1 MTDDMGTGTSGAAAG
16 GARRR
21 GVTVGGAKSR
31 GAAALAAVTAL
42 GASGCASSGGGP
54 APPVAAA
61 IAQPFEDL
69 NLIGD
74 DPAYA
79 LQRAHAAPYRTPAD
93 CPAAAREIAVLDVA
107 LAPHLRQDPAP
118 GGQPAALAGDVI
130 RSVARLPF
138 RGIVR
143 RLTGAERRAEAERAA
158 VMAALQRRGYLKG
171 WIAPPRCAK
180 VADGAPAGP
189 APSPSVG

>member
-1 MTDDMGTGTSGAAAG
+1 MTDDIATGMTGAAAG
-16 GARRR
+16 GGRR
-21 GVTVGGAKSR
+21 V
-31 GAAALAAVTAL
+31 AAALAALAAL

-54 APPVAAA
+54 AAPVVAA

-69 NLIGD
+69 NLMGD
-74 DPAYA
+74 DPAYV
-79 LQRAHAAPYRTPAD
+79 LQRAQAAPYREPAD
-93 CPAAAREIAVLDVA
+93 CRAAAREIAVRDVA
-107 LAPHLRQDPAP
+107 LAPHLPQDPAP

-138 RGIVR
+138 RGVVR

-171 WIAPPRCAK
+171 WIAPPRCAQ
-180 VADGAPAGP
+180 VADGAPSGP
-189 APSPSVG
+189 APSPPVG